1 MHRSK
6 LQGLHKLSLNGLKLF
21 AVNLTGGIKK
31 MKKPGSL
38 LSILLV
44 SFAFMCGSQAMAADE
59 NVKTMAEIM
68 LKLNHYPS
76 DSEKETLR
84 QISLSS
90 TATDA
95 EKTMANAMIN
105 LEHTATA
112 EDKKKLSK
120 IIKDDSV
127 SQDERTLA
135 KIIHDVEHKPS
146 AKDKEKLKKLE

>member
-1 MHRSK
+1 MHKCEQRCLRK
-6 LQGLHKLSLNGLKLF
+6 LLLNGLLLF
-21 AVNLTGGIKK
+21 AVNPTGGIKK
-31 MKKPGSL
+31 MKKAGSL

-44 SFAFMCGSQAMAADE
+44 CFTFIFVSQAMAADK

-95 EKTMANAMIN
+95 EKTMANAMIH

-120 IIKDDSV
+120 IVKDDSV
-127 SQDERTLA
+127 SEDERTLA
-135 KIIHDVEHKPS
+135 KIIRDVQHKPS
-146 AKDKEKLKKLE
+146 AEDKEKLKKLE